1 VQGWGFQP
9 QPLAGGGVFEDA
21 RVMRIWGLNRDWLE
35 RDPNSGERNAPSNEK
50 SGNLSG
56 NFPDPAQKFVSLK
69 KKNPSNLLN
78 QRCYFWFR
86 ELILNQRPSG
96 SEPDVGEPS

>member
-1 VQGWGFQP
+1 M
-9 QPLAGGGVFEDA
+9 ADGGVFEDA

-56 NFPDPAQKFVSLK
+56 NFSDPAQNFRFIEKEISLQHIV
-69 KKNPSNLLN
+69 LAGL
-78 QRCYFWFR
+78 F
-86 ELILNQRPSG
+86 LIS
-96 SEPDVGEPS
+96 